1 MVRDV
6 SQEELEKII
15 QEKRIVIADIWAPW
29 CGPCKSIGKV
39 LESKIVPKF
48 ENDDDVAIVK
58 INIDN
63 NQEFAQGLQIMS
75 IPTMMFFV
83 DGKRVVFQGDD
94 GKQEDRIVGF
104 HPNID
109 EIIINFV
116 EQIRNP
122 KSEYDSS

>member
-6 SQEELEKII
+6 SQDELEKII
-15 QEKRIVIADIWAPW
+15 QEHKIVILDCWAPW

-39 LESKIVPKF
+39 IESKVVPKF
-48 ENDDDVAIVK
+48 ENDNDIAIVK
-58 INIDN
+58 INVDS

-75 IPTMMFFV
+75 IPTMMFFI

-104 HPNID
+104 YPNID

-116 EQIRNP
+116 EQVRNSP
-122 KSEYDSS
+122 KE

>member
-6 SQEELEKII
+6 SQAELKKII
-15 QEKRIVIADIWAPW
+15 QEKKITIVDCFAPW
-29 CGPCKSIGKV
+29 CGPCKSISKV
-39 LESKIVPKF
+39 LEAKVVPKF
-48 ENDDDVAIVK
+48 ENDDDIAIVK

-63 NQEFAQGLQIMS
+63 NQDFAQDLQIMS

-83 DGKRVVFQGDD
+83 DGKRVLFQGDE

-116 EQIRNP
+116 EKIRNP
-122 KSEYDSS
+122 PKEQ